1 MSAYAFQSIKLWRSP
16 VTLLRRI
23 VRLYSYA
30 FSVLCVFVVLAMSVI
45 MLLSEPVTVNFY
57 LFPWEGKALLYSMVV
72 VAFAGL
78 AVVLLTWRG
87 KMQSLF
93 FVWSLLAL
101 VLIVRYYFFTPN
113 FFTPDSGEFTFALFV
128 ILAAAI
134 AAAGAGLKP
143 IAGGPSTKS

>member
-1 MSAYAFQSIKLWRSP
+1 
-16 VTLLRRI
+16 
-23 VRLYSYA
+23 
-30 FSVLCVFVVLAMSVI
+30 
-45 MLLSEPVTVNFY
+45 
-57 LFPWEGKALLYSMVV
+57 
-72 VAFAGL
+72 
-78 AVVLLTWRG
+78 
-87 KMQSLF
+87 MQSLF